1 MRPPLLS
8 FLGVILALLI
18 LGAAVFN
25 PQSPPVSG
33 PAISGPVPPAESSRP
48 ASAFIPAYPAPADPA
63 RPAENPPSAGDFS
76 IRSWGE
82 NILDRVV
89 PRSEPQ
95 YLVLELEPGEED
107 PAGISDASGFLDHFG
122 NHQRE
127 LSVSGE
133 EYAKIPKD
141 EQGIP
146 LLPTELVEAGLLS
159 SRPQYAEGAAVYRTV
174 LEKQIEFFKAV
185 PAKGEAAEIKAKAIA
200 VDRLTVELIGK
211 FESFRAGDL
220 SRAELQ
226 DFLQKFQATAARENR
241 SLQAMGPASGPEP
254 GWVMLAERLGL
265 GGMARAA
272 YIPFGGPVTATM
284 GCFCPPFGLAVAVGP
299 PKGGMFYLTIP
310 FLASPLFFPF
320 RSPRIGSL
328 VLGVATVPPASNAP
342 PYCPVLFPVV
352 ISAGTSAPTN

>member
-8 FLGVILALLI
+8 FLGGILALLI
-18 LGAAVFN
+18 LAAATFN
-25 PQSPPVSG
+25 SRPSPAPG
-33 PAISGPVPPAESSRP
+33 PAISGPVLPAENSRP
-48 ASAFIPAYPAPADPA
+48 ASAFIPAYPASDDPA
-63 RPAENPPSAGDFS
+63 RPAEDPPPAGDFS

-82 NILDRVV
+82 DVLDRVV

-122 NHQRE
+122 DHQLE

-159 SRPQYAEGAAVYRTV
+159 SRSQYAEGAAVYRTV

-226 DFLQKFQATAARENR
+226 DFLDKSKATAARETR
-241 SLQAMGPASGPEP
+241 SLQAMGPASGSEP
-254 GWVMLAERLGL
+254 GWVKIAERLGL

-272 YIPFGGPVTATM
+272 YIPFGGPVTATV
-284 GCFCPPFGLAVAVGP
+284 GCFCPPFGLAVTVGP

-328 VLGVATVPPASNAP
+328 VLGVATVPAPCNAP